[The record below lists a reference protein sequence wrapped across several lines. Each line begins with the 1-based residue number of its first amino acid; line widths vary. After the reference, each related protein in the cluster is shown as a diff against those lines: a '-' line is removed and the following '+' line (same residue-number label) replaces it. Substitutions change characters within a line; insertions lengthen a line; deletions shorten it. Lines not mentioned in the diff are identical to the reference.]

1 MEELLVEG
9 LTPEDFKILRD
20 ILKTY
25 KVSLSDSISFDDI
38 INLYS
43 KINEIVDC
51 LEE

>member
-9 LTPEDFKILRD
+9 LTPEDFKLLRD
-20 ILKTY
+20 IIKTY
-25 KVSLSDSISFDDI
+25 KASMCDSIPFI
-38 INLYS
+38 EIVNLYS